1 MAQSRLADVARTTI
15 LAVLLRDD
23 VDPARAAQ
31 HPRAAATTGAAGL
44 HPRLIRYPHLPR

>member
-1 MAQSRLADVARTTI
+1 MAPSRADVARTTI

-31 HPRAAATTGAAGL
+31 HLTSRRYHQGLRACTCV
-44 HPRLIRYPHLPR
+44 